1 MARFEIVKRFKDTNL
16 ELPKRATSNSAG
28 YDFKVAETTIIPAY
42 RKHTDRIV
50 NNLHRMEDINAASA
64 YSLDDIAKLTKEA
77 RPTLVPTGI
86 KCKLDKGTY
95 LELAIRSSSP
105 LKYWLILANSIGII
119 DSDYYNNPNNEGEIF
134 FQVINLSPYDIILQK
149 GDTIG
154 QGIIHQYL
162 LTEDDNANGERLG
175 GFGSTSK

>member
-1 MARFEIVKRFKDTNL
+1 MAKFEIVKRFKDANL
-16 ELPKRATSNSAG
+16 ELPKRATANSAG
-28 YDFKVAETTIIPAY
+28 YDFKVAETITIPAY

-50 NNLHRMEDINAASA
+50 NNLHKMEDINAASA
-64 YSLDDIAKLTKEA
+64 YNLDDIAKLTKEA

-105 LKYWLILANSIGII
+105 LKYWLILANSVGII

-134 FQVINLSPYDIILQK
+134 FQVINLSPYDIILKK

-162 LTEDDNANGERLG
+162 LTEDDDANGDRLG

>member
-28 YDFKVAETTIIPAY
+28 YDFKVAETTRIPAD
-42 RKHTDRIV
+42 RKHADRIV
-50 NNLHRMEDINAASA
+50 NNLHKMEDINAASA

-105 LKYWLILANSIGII
+105 LKYWLILANSVGR
-119 DSDYYNNPNNEGEIF
+119 
-134 FQVINLSPYDIILQK
+134 
-149 GDTIG
+149 
-154 QGIIHQYL
+154 L
-162 LTEDDNANGERLG
+162 L
-175 GFGSTSK
+175 F